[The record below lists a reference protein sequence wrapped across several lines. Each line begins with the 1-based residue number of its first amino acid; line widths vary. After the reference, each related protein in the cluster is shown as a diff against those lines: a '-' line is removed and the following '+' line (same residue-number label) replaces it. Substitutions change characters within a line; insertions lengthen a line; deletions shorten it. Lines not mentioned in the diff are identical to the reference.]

1 MGSKRVTGG
10 AGDYL
15 RSFST
20 EDGNHYR
27 GFHQNFDPAIR
38 RVEMIREARARLTK
52 ANNPYDRQ
60 YIGSVPVTLILD
72 WCAKN
77 GFTYDQ
83 FARREGDIRQRFM
96 RYYLS
101 RDFSKLHTQHTTTR
115 RESSRIVVPN
125 YIGRKHDNQ
134 LRHSE
139 DGGSSVA

>member
-1 MGSKRVTGG
+1 MGKRVTGG

-20 EDGNHYR
+20 EDGKHYR

-38 RVEMIREARARLTK
+38 RVEAIREARANLSK
-52 ANNPYDRQ
+52 ANNPYDRR

-77 GFTYDQ
+77 GCTYDQ
-83 FARREGDIRQRFM
+83 FARKEGDLRQRFT

-101 RDFSKLHTQHTTTR
+101 RDFSKLHTQHSTTR
-115 RESSRIVVPN
+115 VGTGNRIVVPH
-125 YIGRKHDNQ
+125 YIGQKHDNQ
-134 LRHSE
+134 LRKPE